1 MDYNDVSPD
10 RGRLKLHVYGVGT
23 FPVFSGV
30 EPVTNIA
37 ECAFKNI
44 AECAFK
50 RNAALPVGT
59 YWIVDA
65 PAGSVANRLL
75 RVVKDLKNGTNHDE
89 WFGLYN
95 AKTMSDHVFV
105 NGVDRGAFRLHPLR
119 PNGEGE
125 SWGCITFYHIP
136 HFQMVRKSLL
146 QRKKIRVPGGN
157 GLMAYGRVDV
167 TGSANYAS
175 CKIDY

>member
-1 MDYNDVSPD
+1 MQICRMDYNDVSAD
-10 RGRLKLHVYGVGT
+10 RRRLRLHVYGVGT

-37 ECAFKNI
+37 ECAFK
-44 AECAFK
+44 

-65 PAGSVANRLL
+65 TAGSVANRIL
-75 RVVKDLKNGTNHDE
+75 RAVKDFRNGTNHDE

-95 AKTMSDHVFV
+95 ANTMSDRVFV

-136 HFQMVRKSLL
+136 HFQLVRKSLL
-146 QRKKIRVPGGN
+146 NRKKIRVPGGN

-167 TGSANYAS
+167 TGRTDYAT